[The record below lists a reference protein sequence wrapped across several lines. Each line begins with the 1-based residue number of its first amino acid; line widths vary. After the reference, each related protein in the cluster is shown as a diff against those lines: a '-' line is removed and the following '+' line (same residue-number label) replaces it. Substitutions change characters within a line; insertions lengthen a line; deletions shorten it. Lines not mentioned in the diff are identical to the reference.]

1 MNSILTASLALV
13 GFAALVETALAGPTA
28 GVPGPIVGVGL
39 PALVLIGGAYW
50 VGRKFFGGKE

>member
-13 GFAALVETALAGPTA
+13 GFAALVETVLAGPTA

-39 PALVLIGGAYW
+39 PAGGAYW
-50 VGRKFFGGKE
+50 VGRKLFGRKE